1 MRNIWFTIY
10 TGNIDEYNGIANYRT
25 LLEILMIPAIQDKIN
40 KEKKAKKFML
50 MFSKKTE
57 HDNLEDFRKLHN
69 HKKPYDGI
77 VNLYIAT
84 KNIDW
89 NSLSEQEKKNFLIE
103 KWKVLF
109 GNLSD
114 DYFLVDKSEVIDSL
128 EQLRKE
134 DWKHTSLLFKKKL
147 KYNKESYSIVLDISV
162 EKAKLALVREADEKR
177 FILKEYDEV
186 WRVMTDAIFKNFN
199 LEGDILTLENKS
211 LFLSPEQFDL
221 KKLIK
226 DLEN

>member
-10 TGNIDEYNGIANYRT
+10 SSGKHDDKYIGLNNYRT

-40 KEKKAKKFML
+40 RTKKAQKIML
-50 MFSKKTE
+50 MFYPDLEEDDIDYFKELYNEKKV
-57 HDNLEDFRKLHN
+57 R
-69 HKKPYDGI
+69 DGI
-77 VNLYIAT
+77 MNISIST

-128 EQLRKE
+128 EKLRKE

-147 KYNKESYSIVLDISV
+147 KYNKESYSIVLDITL
-162 EKAKLALVREADEKR
+162 EKAKLALVRESDEKW

-186 WRVMTDAIFKNFN
+186 WRVMTDAIFKNFK
-199 LEGDILTLENKS
+199 LEDDVLTLENKS
-211 LFLSPEQFDL
+211 FFLSPERFDL
-221 KKLIK
+221 KEFIK
-226 DLEN
+226 D